1 MKIFISWSGQD
12 SLEIAKVLRDWIP
25 NVIQVAEPYVSAE
38 DIDKGT
44 RWATDISK
52 ELDDSSYGIICLTK
66 NNINAPWINFEAGA
80 LGKKV
85 DKSRV
90 SPFLFKIKP
99 SEITGPILQ
108 FQYTRSDD
116 KNDIL
121 KLMLSINNQA
131 GFLTEERLTKA
142 FEQWWPSLERELDN
156 IQDINPVDKDS
167 TKKTKGDSTSEIQN
181 LSKIVESLLDIS
193 RTNHQLLRDPA
204 SLLPE
209 EYVSKIINREG
220 RKETVLKIVAS
231 DLLSMHHSLI
241 RVKRRFIRRGIDE
254 TSRSELIESL
264 NKMIMDCSRVIA
276 HLDNYCGVSS
286 NNMFNSALRL
296 RTRNLIDMM
305 DEEDAERDEME

>member
-1 MKIFISWSGQD
+1 M
-12 SLEIAKVLRDWIP
+12 
-25 NVIQVAEPYVSAE
+25 PY
-38 DIDKGT
+38 
-44 RWATDISK
+44 
-52 ELDDSSYGIICLTK
+52 K

-167 TKKTKGDSTSEIQN
+167 TKKQ
-181 LSKIVESLLDIS
+181 
-193 RTNHQLLRDPA
+193 R
-204 SLLPE
+204 
-209 EYVSKIINREG
+209 
-220 RKETVLKIVAS
+220 
-231 DLLSMHHSLI
+231 
-241 RVKRRFIRRGIDE
+241 
-254 TSRSELIESL
+254 
-264 NKMIMDCSRVIA
+264 
-276 HLDNYCGVSS
+276 
-286 NNMFNSALRL
+286 
-296 RTRNLIDMM
+296 
-305 DEEDAERDEME
+305 